1 MTPGFHP
8 SLPVLFGHTATY
20 TRIGTSVPLL
30 RTCIAEVP
38 LQEGICRVVPGKPLA
53 VKKGIGM
60 VIFQSPNEKQ
70 GGTRDVSADGVLL
83 PLLLSHAMM

>member
-1 MTPGFHP
+1 MGESADAVPMESPESCVNVVG
-8 SLPVLFGHTATY
+8 
-20 TRIGTSVPLL
+20 VPLL

-38 LQEGICRVVPGKPLA
+38 LQEGICRVIPGKPLA

-83 PLLLSHAMM
+83 PWLLSVVR